1 MDVFELWLLQKECT
15 VMQPRY
21 LTQVVEVNIP
31 LSLSRTTTCVALT
44 NGELKTV
51 RYVNVFREGELP

>member
-1 MDVFELWLLQKECT
+1 
-15 VMQPRY
+15 MQPRY